1 MPTKKSTII
10 SGIICPISLD
20 RIVKMNQKKNME
32 RSKEAQIRRI
42 TYYEQLLYEASAVL
56 KAFEPALEA
65 YQKIQPKI
73 AELDR
78 YYGSPEWRQDFEA
91 SEEGNLPKD
100 LPCGVLSEDGIDH
113 LLEDNRELLSRL
125 NSLE

>member
-1 MPTKKSTII
+1 
-10 SGIICPISLD
+10 
-20 RIVKMNQKKNME
+20 MNQKKNME
-32 RSKEAQIRRI
+32 HSKETQIRRI
-42 TYYEQLLYEASAVL
+42 TYYEQLLDEASAVL

-78 YYGSPEWRQDFEA
+78 YYGSPEWRKDFEA
-91 SEEGNLPKD
+91 SKEGKLPKD

-113 LLEDNRELLSRL
+113 LLEDNRELLAQL